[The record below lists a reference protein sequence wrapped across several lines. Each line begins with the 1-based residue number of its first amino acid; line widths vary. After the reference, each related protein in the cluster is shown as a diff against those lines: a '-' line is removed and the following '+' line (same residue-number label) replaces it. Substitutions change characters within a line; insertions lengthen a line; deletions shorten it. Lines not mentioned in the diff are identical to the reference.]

1 MITIYTDMEALSHA
15 AAELFVRESLQALE
29 SRGRFVVLL
38 SGGETPRRTYRL
50 LVTSPLRDQVPW
62 HAVHFFWG
70 DERYVPSEDP
80 RNNARM
86 VQQELLDHVPVPAAQ
101 IHPIPYSSSPRESA
115 VEYGNLLCT
124 FFAGGPP
131 RFDLVF
137 LGLGENGHT
146 ASLFPETAVVDERNL
161 WASEV
166 YVKEE
171 DLYRVTLTAP
181 IINQGALVVFLVAGA
196 AKAQILFKVLN
207 GSPDQRKI
215 PAQLIKPLNGE
226 LLWLVDRE
234 AARLIRPD
242 TAIYPNR
249 V

>member
-1 MITIYTDMEALSHA
+1 MITVCTDIDALSHA
-15 AAELFVRESLQALE
+15 AAELFVRESLQAIE

-38 SGGETPRRTYRL
+38 SGGETPRRTYQL
-50 LVTSPLRDQVPW
+50 LATAPFKDQVPW
-62 HAVHFFWG
+62 QAVHFFWG
-70 DERYVPSEDP
+70 DERYVQPEDP

-86 VQQELLDHVPVPAAQ
+86 VQLELLDHVPVPVAQ

-115 VEYGNLLCT
+115 VEYGNLLHT
-124 FFAGGPP
+124 FFSDGSA

-146 ASLFPETAVVDERNL
+146 ASLFPETAVVDEKNL
-161 WASEV
+161 WVSEV

-181 IINQGALVVFLVAGA
+181 VINQAALVVFLVAGA
-196 AKAQILFKVLN
+196 AKAQILLKVLN
-207 GSPDQRKI
+207 GAPDQRKI
-215 PAQLIKPLNGE
+215 PALLIKPLNGE
-226 LLWLVDRE
+226 LLWLIDRE
-234 AARLIRPD
+234 AARLIL
-242 TAIYPNR
+242 